1 MLKKERG
8 ITLIALIVTIIVI
21 IIVAGITISAITG
34 NKGIVNQA
42 EISKNKSER
51 QEIIENAKTEVTN
64 VVMENVGTDLTR
76 SQLKE
81 ILDKYFDNVPDDYTL
96 DTELTTKSEYGNY
109 KIKVSE
115 IYDRTAVLADNSNDT
130 TTPVNTSSTNTGNT
144 TNSSGNTSNDS
155 NSNGSSSSVNNSTS
169 TSNTLS
175 SETTEGSENNNT
187 NQGQTNSTREPEEIN
202 TTGVKLDNK
211 SIVLDLNGEKTIKL
225 NATPTPS
232 NANKNTT
239 MKWTSKKKKVATV
252 TQNGTVTGKAVGNST
267 IMASTPNG
275 KSAECL
281 AVCQAKITGITINPV
296 NASIQIGETIQL
308 TAEATPSTVTE
319 KITWKTNNED
329 VAKVNRNGI
338 VTAVGNGKTIIIAQ
352 NPSGTIKATCTVTVT
367 SGENKLMLAYTE
379 EEKNTIDEYFKY
391 MEKELNGEEFTEEEN
406 NKMEELNGKIE
417 KMSTT
422 PYLRG
427 TIAREKIESIK
438 FKKGEVPANGII
450 EQFDASESENG
461 SIIGYYTDEDNN
473 GLYELTIISQ
483 NEIITN
489 KDSSMVFSSQK
500 NLKDIDFENLVFK
513 DVTNTKFMFFD
524 CGSLISLDLSKLDTS
539 KVTDMSLMFF
549 SCSNLTTLDLSNFNT
564 SQVTNMSWMFAGC
577 NNLTSLDLSNF
588 DTSQATDMSMM
599 FIACMNLT
607 RLDLSKFNTSQVTN
621 MMGMFASCESLKTIY
636 VSKYDETTNKGWTT
650 KNVTN
655 SDMMFSETSKIVG
668 GNRTKYDSNYIDATY
683 ARIDKT
689 GIPGYLTDID
699 FYTEVPEENRLMLA
713 NTFTEDEKKTLD
725 EVVQAVENYKFLK
738 DNGDLYDLGEYY
750 TKLKES
756 LEKLDEINSKIE
768 KILTMSYLRGTIP
781 RGAIESIK
789 FKRGQVPTSG
799 VIEQFDASAGEDG
812 SIIGY
817 YTDEDNNELYEL
829 TIISDYEI
837 IANNDSSMLFA
848 WMPSLKNIDFENLNF
863 KDATNMKG
871 MFYECSSLTS
881 LDMSEIDTS
890 KVTDMGDMFYGCS
903 VLGSLDL
910 RGLVTNK
917 VTDMSQMFYEC
928 NSLISLDVSRFD
940 TSQVMNMNKMFYN
953 CTNLTSLNLNGLNTS
968 KVTDMSY
975 MFYNCTN
982 LTSLDVSKLD
992 TSRVTSMKIM
1002 FGGCT
1007 NLTSLDVKGLN
1018 TSQVIDMSMMF
1029 YNCTNLTSL
1038 NLNGLNT
1045 SQLINMRSMFCKCDN
1060 LTSLDLG
1067 YIDTSQVTDMSKI
1080 FYKCSSLT
1088 SINLNNFNTSKV
1100 KDMYGMFGNCKGLTS
1115 LEVSNFDTSQVTK
1128 MGWMFYDC
1136 TNLPT
1141 LDVSNFNTSQV
1152 TDMNNM
1158 FYYCDNLTSLDVS
1171 DFDTNKVTYMS
1182 GMFEG
1187 CSSLT
1192 TLDVSNFDTSQVTD
1206 MNSMF
1211 KNCSSLTSLDVNKFD
1226 TSQVTDMMNM
1236 FDKCSSLTSLDVSN
1250 FDTSQVKRMRFMFG
1264 TCSRL
1269 SNIDVSNFNTSQVTD
1284 MMYMFYKC
1292 SSLTSLDLSNF
1303 DTSQVKEICDI
1314 FYGCSSLISLNLS
1327 NFNTSQVTDM
1337 TYMFYGCSS
1346 LTSLDVSNFD
1356 TSQVTNME
1364 KMFYECNSLTSLD
1377 LSNFNTSQVTNMDS
1391 MFWKCS
1397 SLTTIYVSKYDETTD
1412 KGWTVKNVEHSFG
1425 MFYEA
1430 VKLVG
1435 GNGTKYNSSNKDDET
1450 YARIDEAGQLGY
1462 LTDITKKGIRLDKY
1476 NIILDMSGNKTA
1488 KLTATISQDISN
1500 KNSKITWTTSDS
1512 TKVQVDQEGNIT
1524 AKAITTSNNAVTIT
1538 ATTSSGYNASCL
1550 VVVKSSITSISV
1562 SPTSGNMEVNQTLQ
1576 LTLVIDPKTTTEKI
1590 TWKSR
1595 NKDVAKVDNNG
1606 KVTAIGNGKVEI
1618 VAQNPSGTIKAICTV
1633 TVGIDTTKKKI
1644 QVDIPYN
1651 VTYNGDEQK
1660 WIPNVTDDTGKI
1672 LVENTDYIINYN
1684 TTNFIDSGNIEV
1696 TIIGKGIYIGTITR
1710 SYTIEKATLKI
1721 TTSSASK
1728 PYNGSALTSS
1738 GIIIEGIINNEI
1750 VTIRT
1755 TGSQTE
1761 VGASVN
1767 TYEMELKPGKEE
1779 NYNLIE
1785 DLGTLTVTEAI
1796 APEPPTITPDYNEE
1810 LGTIEINVNLSSI
1823 DENMESTN
1831 SSELIN
1837 SIIESEKFNVGI
1849 FLDEDG
1855 TILAFEDYNKEIKF
1869 ENSNSTT
1876 VSYNNI
1882 PEGTYYIFALDE
1894 DGNPINV
1901 SSFWTG
1907 NTNYMLCYNFGTDM
1921 NETNS
1926 VTVKSK
1932 SKQQVVLN
1940 YVVTI
1945 VPDGS

>member
-252 TQNGTVTGKAVGNST
+252 TQNGTVTGKSVGNST

-367 SGENKLMLAYTE
+367 SGENKLMLA
-379 EEKNTIDEYFKY
+379 
-391 MEKELNGEEFTEEEN
+391 
-406 NKMEELNGKIE
+406 
-417 KMSTT
+417 
-422 PYLRG
+422 
-427 TIAREKIESIK
+427 
-438 FKKGEVPANGII
+438 
-450 EQFDASESENG
+450 
-461 SIIGYYTDEDNN
+461 
-473 GLYELTIISQ
+473 
-483 NEIITN
+483 
-489 KDSSMVFSSQK
+489 
-500 NLKDIDFENLVFK
+500 
-513 DVTNTKFMFFD
+513 
-524 CGSLISLDLSKLDTS
+524 
-539 KVTDMSLMFF
+539 
-549 SCSNLTTLDLSNFNT
+549 
-564 SQVTNMSWMFAGC
+564 
-577 NNLTSLDLSNF
+577 
-588 DTSQATDMSMM
+588 
-599 FIACMNLT
+599 
-607 RLDLSKFNTSQVTN
+607 
-621 MMGMFASCESLKTIY
+621 
-636 VSKYDETTNKGWTT
+636 
-650 KNVTN
+650 
-655 SDMMFSETSKIVG
+655 
-668 GNRTKYDSNYIDATY
+668 
-683 ARIDKT
+683 
-689 GIPGYLTDID
+689 
-699 FYTEVPEENRLMLA
+699 
-713 NTFTEDEKKTLD
+713 NTFTEDEKKTWD
-725 EVVQAVENYKFLK
+725 EVVQAVENYKFLTN
-738 DNGDLYDLGEYY
+738 NGDLYDLGEYY
-750 TKLKES
+750 TKIKES

-768 KILTMSYLRGTIP
+768 KIQTMSYLRGTIP
-781 RGAIESIK
+781 RGVIESIK
-789 FKRGQVPTSG
+789 FKKGQVPTSG

-848 WMPSLKNIDFENLNF
+848 WMTSLKNIDFENLNF
-863 KDATNMKG
+863 KDVTNMKG

-928 NSLISLDVSRFD
+928 NSLISLDVSGFD

-953 CTNLTSLNLNGLNTS
+953 CTNLASLNLNGLNTS

-1045 SQLINMRSMFCKCDN
+1045 SRLINMSSMFCKCDN

-1080 FYKCSSLT
+1080 FYKCSSLA

-1100 KDMYGMFGNCKGLTS
+1100 KDMYGMFGNCSGLTS

-1152 TDMNNM
+1152 TDMDNM
-1158 FYYCDNLTSLDVS
+1158 FYYCDNLT
-1171 DFDTNKVTYMS
+1171 
-1182 GMFEG
+1182 
-1187 CSSLT
+1187 
-1192 TLDVSNFDTSQVTD
+1192 TLDVSNFNTGQVTD
-1206 MNSMF
+1206 MNSMFEGCSNLTNLDVNNFETSKVKNMNSIF
-1211 KNCSSLTSLDVNKFD
+1211 KNCSSLTSLDVSNFE

-1236 FDKCSSLTSLDVSN
+1236 FYKCSSLTSLDVSN
-1250 FDTSQVKRMRFMFG
+1250 FDTRQVKCMRFMFG

-1284 MMYMFYKC
+1284 MMYMFYEC

-1303 DTSQVKEICDI
+1303 DTSQVKEISNI

-1327 NFNTSQVTDM
+1327 NFNTSQVT
-1337 TYMFYGCSS
+1337 YMENIFYGCSS

-1356 TSQVTNME
+1356 TSQVTKMGG
-1364 KMFYECNSLTSLD
+1364 MFYECNSLTSLD

-1576 LTLVIDPKTTTEKI
+1576 LTLVIDPETTTEKI

-1618 VAQNPSGTIKAICTV
+1618 IAQNPSGTIKAIC
-1633 TVGIDTTKKKI
+1633 
-1644 QVDIPYN
+1644 
-1651 VTYNGDEQK
+1651 
-1660 WIPNVTDDTGKI
+1660 
-1672 LVENTDYIINYN
+1672 
-1684 TTNFIDSGNIEV
+1684 
-1696 TIIGKGIYIGTITR
+1696 
-1710 SYTIEKATLKI
+1710 
-1721 TTSSASK
+1721 
-1728 PYNGSALTSS
+1728 
-1738 GIIIEGIINNEI
+1738 
-1750 VTIRT
+1750 
-1755 TGSQTE
+1755 
-1761 VGASVN
+1761 
-1767 TYEMELKPGKEE
+1767 
-1779 NYNLIE
+1779 
-1785 DLGTLTVTEAI
+1785 TLTVTEAI

>member
-296 NASIQIGETIQL
+296 NASIQIGKTIQL

-367 SGENKLMLAYTE
+367 SGENKLMLA
-379 EEKNTIDEYFKY
+379 
-391 MEKELNGEEFTEEEN
+391 
-406 NKMEELNGKIE
+406 
-417 KMSTT
+417 
-422 PYLRG
+422 
-427 TIAREKIESIK
+427 
-438 FKKGEVPANGII
+438 
-450 EQFDASESENG
+450 
-461 SIIGYYTDEDNN
+461 
-473 GLYELTIISQ
+473 
-483 NEIITN
+483 
-489 KDSSMVFSSQK
+489 
-500 NLKDIDFENLVFK
+500 
-513 DVTNTKFMFFD
+513 
-524 CGSLISLDLSKLDTS
+524 
-539 KVTDMSLMFF
+539 
-549 SCSNLTTLDLSNFNT
+549 
-564 SQVTNMSWMFAGC
+564 
-577 NNLTSLDLSNF
+577 
-588 DTSQATDMSMM
+588 
-599 FIACMNLT
+599 
-607 RLDLSKFNTSQVTN
+607 
-621 MMGMFASCESLKTIY
+621 
-636 VSKYDETTNKGWTT
+636 
-650 KNVTN
+650 
-655 SDMMFSETSKIVG
+655 
-668 GNRTKYDSNYIDATY
+668 
-683 ARIDKT
+683 
-689 GIPGYLTDID
+689 
-699 FYTEVPEENRLMLA
+699 
-713 NTFTEDEKKTLD
+713 NTFTEDEKKTWD
-725 EVVQAVENYKFLK
+725 EVVQAVENYKFLTN
-738 DNGDLYDLGEYY
+738 NGDLYDLGEYY
-750 TKLKES
+750 TKIKES

-768 KILTMSYLRGTIP
+768 KIQTMSYLRGTIP
-781 RGAIESIK
+781 RGVIESIK
-789 FKRGQVPTSG
+789 FKKGQVPTSG

-848 WMPSLKNIDFENLNF
+848 WMTSLKNIDFENLNF
-863 KDATNMKG
+863 KDVTNMKG

-928 NSLISLDVSRFD
+928 NSLISLDVSGFD

-953 CTNLTSLNLNGLNTS
+953 CTNLASLNLNGLNTS

-1045 SQLINMRSMFCKCDN
+1045 SRLINMSSMFCKCDN

-1080 FYKCSSLT
+1080 FYKCSSLA

-1100 KDMYGMFGNCKGLTS
+1100 KDMYGMFGNCSGLTS

-1152 TDMNNM
+1152 TDMDNM
-1158 FYYCDNLTSLDVS
+1158 FYYCDNLT
-1171 DFDTNKVTYMS
+1171 
-1182 GMFEG
+1182 
-1187 CSSLT
+1187 
-1192 TLDVSNFDTSQVTD
+1192 TLDVSNFNTGQVTD
-1206 MNSMF
+1206 MNSMFEGCSNLTNLDVNNFETSKVKNMNSIF
-1211 KNCSSLTSLDVNKFD
+1211 KNCSSLTSLDVSNFE

-1236 FDKCSSLTSLDVSN
+1236 FYKCSSLTSLDVSN
-1250 FDTSQVKRMRFMFG
+1250 FDTRQVKCMRFMFG

-1284 MMYMFYKC
+1284 MMYMFYEC

-1303 DTSQVKEICDI
+1303 DTSQVKEISNI

-1327 NFNTSQVTDM
+1327 NFNTSQVT
-1337 TYMFYGCSS
+1337 YMENIFYGCSS

-1356 TSQVTNME
+1356 TSQVTKMGG
-1364 KMFYECNSLTSLD
+1364 MFYECNSLTSLD

-1397 SLTTIYVSKYDETTD
+1397 NLTTIYVSKYDETTD
-1412 KGWTVKNVEHSFG
+1412 KGWTVKNVEYSFG

-1576 LTLVIDPKTTTEKI
+1576 LTLVIDPETTTEKI

-1618 VAQNPSGTIKAICTV
+1618 IAQNPSGTIKAIC
-1633 TVGIDTTKKKI
+1633 
-1644 QVDIPYN
+1644 
-1651 VTYNGDEQK
+1651 
-1660 WIPNVTDDTGKI
+1660 
-1672 LVENTDYIINYN
+1672 
-1684 TTNFIDSGNIEV
+1684 
-1696 TIIGKGIYIGTITR
+1696 
-1710 SYTIEKATLKI
+1710 
-1721 TTSSASK
+1721 
-1728 PYNGSALTSS
+1728 
-1738 GIIIEGIINNEI
+1738 
-1750 VTIRT
+1750 
-1755 TGSQTE
+1755 
-1761 VGASVN
+1761 
-1767 TYEMELKPGKEE
+1767 
-1779 NYNLIE
+1779 
-1785 DLGTLTVTEAI
+1785 TLTVTEAI

-1907 NTNYMLCYNFGTDM
+1907 NTNYMLSYNFGTDM

>member
-296 NASIQIGETIQL
+296 NASIQIGKTIQL

-367 SGENKLMLAYTE
+367 SGENKLMLA
-379 EEKNTIDEYFKY
+379 
-391 MEKELNGEEFTEEEN
+391 
-406 NKMEELNGKIE
+406 
-417 KMSTT
+417 
-422 PYLRG
+422 
-427 TIAREKIESIK
+427 
-438 FKKGEVPANGII
+438 
-450 EQFDASESENG
+450 
-461 SIIGYYTDEDNN
+461 
-473 GLYELTIISQ
+473 
-483 NEIITN
+483 
-489 KDSSMVFSSQK
+489 
-500 NLKDIDFENLVFK
+500 
-513 DVTNTKFMFFD
+513 
-524 CGSLISLDLSKLDTS
+524 
-539 KVTDMSLMFF
+539 
-549 SCSNLTTLDLSNFNT
+549 
-564 SQVTNMSWMFAGC
+564 
-577 NNLTSLDLSNF
+577 
-588 DTSQATDMSMM
+588 
-599 FIACMNLT
+599 
-607 RLDLSKFNTSQVTN
+607 
-621 MMGMFASCESLKTIY
+621 
-636 VSKYDETTNKGWTT
+636 
-650 KNVTN
+650 
-655 SDMMFSETSKIVG
+655 
-668 GNRTKYDSNYIDATY
+668 
-683 ARIDKT
+683 
-689 GIPGYLTDID
+689 
-699 FYTEVPEENRLMLA
+699 
-713 NTFTEDEKKTLD
+713 NTFTEDEKKTWD
-725 EVVQAVENYKFLK
+725 EVVQAVENYKFLTN
-738 DNGDLYDLGEYY
+738 NGDLYDLGEYY
-750 TKLKES
+750 TKIKES

-768 KILTMSYLRGTIP
+768 KIQTMSYLRGTIP
-781 RGAIESIK
+781 RGVIESIK
-789 FKRGQVPTSG
+789 FKKGQAPTSG

-848 WMPSLKNIDFENLNF
+848 WMTSLKNIDFENLNF
-863 KDATNMKG
+863 KDVTNMKG

-928 NSLISLDVSRFD
+928 NSLISLDVSGFD

-953 CTNLTSLNLNGLNTS
+953 CTNLASLNLNGLNTS

-1045 SQLINMRSMFCKCDN
+1045 SRLINMSSMFCKCDN

-1080 FYKCSSLT
+1080 FYKCSSLA

-1100 KDMYGMFGNCKGLTS
+1100 KDMYGMFGNCSGLTS

-1152 TDMNNM
+1152 TDMDNM
-1158 FYYCDNLTSLDVS
+1158 FYYCDNLT
-1171 DFDTNKVTYMS
+1171 
-1182 GMFEG
+1182 
-1187 CSSLT
+1187 
-1192 TLDVSNFDTSQVTD
+1192 TLDVSNFNTGQVTD
-1206 MNSMF
+1206 MNSMFEGCSNLTNLDVNNFETSKVKNMNSIF
-1211 KNCSSLTSLDVNKFD
+1211 KNCSSLTSLDVSNFE

-1236 FDKCSSLTSLDVSN
+1236 FYKCSSLTSLDVSN
-1250 FDTSQVKRMRFMFG
+1250 FDTRQVKCMRFMFG

-1284 MMYMFYKC
+1284 MMYMFYEC

-1303 DTSQVKEICDI
+1303 DTSQVKEISNI

-1327 NFNTSQVTDM
+1327 NFNTSQVT
-1337 TYMFYGCSS
+1337 YMENIFYGCSS

-1356 TSQVTNME
+1356 TSQVTKMGG
-1364 KMFYECNSLTSLD
+1364 MFYECNSLTSLD

-1397 SLTTIYVSKYDETTD
+1397 NLTTIYVSKYDETTD
-1412 KGWTVKNVEHSFG
+1412 KGWTVKNVEYSFG

-1576 LTLVIDPKTTTEKI
+1576 LTLVIDPETTTEKI

-1618 VAQNPSGTIKAICTV
+1618 IAQNPSGTIKAIC
-1633 TVGIDTTKKKI
+1633 
-1644 QVDIPYN
+1644 
-1651 VTYNGDEQK
+1651 
-1660 WIPNVTDDTGKI
+1660 
-1672 LVENTDYIINYN
+1672 
-1684 TTNFIDSGNIEV
+1684 
-1696 TIIGKGIYIGTITR
+1696 
-1710 SYTIEKATLKI
+1710 
-1721 TTSSASK
+1721 
-1728 PYNGSALTSS
+1728 
-1738 GIIIEGIINNEI
+1738 
-1750 VTIRT
+1750 
-1755 TGSQTE
+1755 
-1761 VGASVN
+1761 
-1767 TYEMELKPGKEE
+1767 
-1779 NYNLIE
+1779 
-1785 DLGTLTVTEAI
+1785 TLTVTEAI

-1907 NTNYMLCYNFGTDM
+1907 NTNYMLSYNFGTDM

>member
-296 NASIQIGETIQL
+296 NASIQIGKTIQL

-367 SGENKLMLAYTE
+367 SGENKLMLA
-379 EEKNTIDEYFKY
+379 
-391 MEKELNGEEFTEEEN
+391 
-406 NKMEELNGKIE
+406 
-417 KMSTT
+417 
-422 PYLRG
+422 
-427 TIAREKIESIK
+427 
-438 FKKGEVPANGII
+438 
-450 EQFDASESENG
+450 
-461 SIIGYYTDEDNN
+461 
-473 GLYELTIISQ
+473 
-483 NEIITN
+483 
-489 KDSSMVFSSQK
+489 
-500 NLKDIDFENLVFK
+500 
-513 DVTNTKFMFFD
+513 
-524 CGSLISLDLSKLDTS
+524 
-539 KVTDMSLMFF
+539 
-549 SCSNLTTLDLSNFNT
+549 
-564 SQVTNMSWMFAGC
+564 
-577 NNLTSLDLSNF
+577 
-588 DTSQATDMSMM
+588 
-599 FIACMNLT
+599 
-607 RLDLSKFNTSQVTN
+607 
-621 MMGMFASCESLKTIY
+621 
-636 VSKYDETTNKGWTT
+636 
-650 KNVTN
+650 
-655 SDMMFSETSKIVG
+655 
-668 GNRTKYDSNYIDATY
+668 
-683 ARIDKT
+683 
-689 GIPGYLTDID
+689 
-699 FYTEVPEENRLMLA
+699 
-713 NTFTEDEKKTLD
+713 NTFTEDEKKTWD
-725 EVVQAVENYKFLK
+725 EVVQAVENYKFLTN
-738 DNGDLYDLGEYY
+738 NGDLYDLGEYY
-750 TKLKES
+750 TKIKES

-768 KILTMSYLRGTIP
+768 KIQTMSYLRGTIP
-781 RGAIESIK
+781 RGVIESIK
-789 FKRGQVPTSG
+789 FKKGQAPTSG

-848 WMPSLKNIDFENLNF
+848 WMTSLKNIDFENLNF
-863 KDATNMKG
+863 KDVTNMKG

-928 NSLISLDVSRFD
+928 NSLISLDVSGFD

-953 CTNLTSLNLNGLNTS
+953 CTNLASLNLNGLNTS

-1045 SQLINMRSMFCKCDN
+1045 SRLINMSSMFCKCDN

-1080 FYKCSSLT
+1080 FYKCSSLA

-1100 KDMYGMFGNCKGLTS
+1100 KDMYGMFGNCSGLTS

-1152 TDMNNM
+1152 TDMDNM
-1158 FYYCDNLTSLDVS
+1158 FYYCDNLT
-1171 DFDTNKVTYMS
+1171 
-1182 GMFEG
+1182 
-1187 CSSLT
+1187 
-1192 TLDVSNFDTSQVTD
+1192 TLDVSNFNTGQVTD
-1206 MNSMF
+1206 MNSMFEGCSNLTNLDVNNFETSKVKNMNSIF
-1211 KNCSSLTSLDVNKFD
+1211 KNCSSLTSLDVSNFE

-1236 FDKCSSLTSLDVSN
+1236 FYKCSSLTSLDVSN
-1250 FDTSQVKRMRFMFG
+1250 FDTRQVKCMRFMFG

-1284 MMYMFYKC
+1284 MMYMFYEC

-1303 DTSQVKEICDI
+1303 DTSQVKEISNI

-1327 NFNTSQVTDM
+1327 NFNTSQVT
-1337 TYMFYGCSS
+1337 YMENIFYGCSS

-1356 TSQVTNME
+1356 TSQVTKMGG
-1364 KMFYECNSLTSLD
+1364 MFYECNSLTSLD

-1397 SLTTIYVSKYDETTD
+1397 NLTTIYVSKYDETTD
-1412 KGWTVKNVEHSFG
+1412 KGWTVKNVEYSFG

-1450 YARIDEAGQLGY
+1450 YARIDEAGQLGGSLGY

-1576 LTLVIDPKTTTEKI
+1576 LTLVIDPETTTEKI

-1618 VAQNPSGTIKAICTV
+1618 IAQNPSGTIKAIC
-1633 TVGIDTTKKKI
+1633 
-1644 QVDIPYN
+1644 
-1651 VTYNGDEQK
+1651 
-1660 WIPNVTDDTGKI
+1660 
-1672 LVENTDYIINYN
+1672 
-1684 TTNFIDSGNIEV
+1684 
-1696 TIIGKGIYIGTITR
+1696 
-1710 SYTIEKATLKI
+1710 
-1721 TTSSASK
+1721 
-1728 PYNGSALTSS
+1728 
-1738 GIIIEGIINNEI
+1738 
-1750 VTIRT
+1750 
-1755 TGSQTE
+1755 
-1761 VGASVN
+1761 
-1767 TYEMELKPGKEE
+1767 
-1779 NYNLIE
+1779 
-1785 DLGTLTVTEAI
+1785 TLTVTEAI

-1907 NTNYMLCYNFGTDM
+1907 NTNYMLSYNFGTDM

>member
-175 SETTEGSENNNT
+175 SETTEGSKNNNT

-252 TQNGTVTGKAVGNST
+252 TQNGTVTGKSVGNST

-367 SGENKLMLAYTE
+367 SGENKLMLA
-379 EEKNTIDEYFKY
+379 
-391 MEKELNGEEFTEEEN
+391 
-406 NKMEELNGKIE
+406 
-417 KMSTT
+417 
-422 PYLRG
+422 
-427 TIAREKIESIK
+427 
-438 FKKGEVPANGII
+438 
-450 EQFDASESENG
+450 
-461 SIIGYYTDEDNN
+461 
-473 GLYELTIISQ
+473 
-483 NEIITN
+483 
-489 KDSSMVFSSQK
+489 
-500 NLKDIDFENLVFK
+500 
-513 DVTNTKFMFFD
+513 
-524 CGSLISLDLSKLDTS
+524 
-539 KVTDMSLMFF
+539 
-549 SCSNLTTLDLSNFNT
+549 
-564 SQVTNMSWMFAGC
+564 
-577 NNLTSLDLSNF
+577 
-588 DTSQATDMSMM
+588 
-599 FIACMNLT
+599 
-607 RLDLSKFNTSQVTN
+607 
-621 MMGMFASCESLKTIY
+621 
-636 VSKYDETTNKGWTT
+636 
-650 KNVTN
+650 
-655 SDMMFSETSKIVG
+655 
-668 GNRTKYDSNYIDATY
+668 
-683 ARIDKT
+683 
-689 GIPGYLTDID
+689 
-699 FYTEVPEENRLMLA
+699 
-713 NTFTEDEKKTLD
+713 NTFTEDEKKTWD
-725 EVVQAVENYKFLK
+725 EVVQAVENYKFLTN
-738 DNGDLYDLGEYY
+738 NGDLYDLGEYY

-768 KILTMSYLRGTIP
+768 KIQTMSYLRGTIP
-781 RGAIESIK
+781 RGVIESIK
-789 FKRGQVPTSG
+789 FKKGQVPTSG

-848 WMPSLKNIDFENLNF
+848 WMTSLKNIDFENLNF
-863 KDATNMKG
+863 KDVTNMKG

-928 NSLISLDVSRFD
+928 NSLISLDVSGFD

-953 CTNLTSLNLNGLNTS
+953 CTNLASLNLNGLNTS

-1045 SQLINMRSMFCKCDN
+1045 SRLINMSSMFCKCDN

-1080 FYKCSSLT
+1080 FYKCSSLA

-1100 KDMYGMFGNCKGLTS
+1100 KDMYGMFGNCSGLTS

-1152 TDMNNM
+1152 TDMDNM
-1158 FYYCDNLTSLDVS
+1158 FYYCDNLT
-1171 DFDTNKVTYMS
+1171 
-1182 GMFEG
+1182 
-1187 CSSLT
+1187 
-1192 TLDVSNFDTSQVTD
+1192 TLDVSNFNTGQVTD
-1206 MNSMF
+1206 MNSMFEGCSNLTNLDVNNFETSKVKNMNSIF
-1211 KNCSSLTSLDVNKFD
+1211 KNCSSLTSLDVSNFE

-1236 FDKCSSLTSLDVSN
+1236 FYKCSSLTSLDVSN
-1250 FDTSQVKRMRFMFG
+1250 FDTRQVKCMRFMFG

-1284 MMYMFYKC
+1284 MMYMFYEC

-1303 DTSQVKEICDI
+1303 DTSQVKEISNI

-1327 NFNTSQVTDM
+1327 NFNTSQVTYM
-1337 TYMFYGCSS
+1337 ENMFYGCSS

-1412 KGWTVKNVEHSFG
+1412 KGWTVKKAEHSFG

-1576 LTLVIDPKTTTEKI
+1576 LTLVIDPETTTEKI

-1618 VAQNPSGTIKAICTV
+1618 IAQNPSGTIKAIC
-1633 TVGIDTTKKKI
+1633 
-1644 QVDIPYN
+1644 
-1651 VTYNGDEQK
+1651 
-1660 WIPNVTDDTGKI
+1660 
-1672 LVENTDYIINYN
+1672 
-1684 TTNFIDSGNIEV
+1684 
-1696 TIIGKGIYIGTITR
+1696 
-1710 SYTIEKATLKI
+1710 
-1721 TTSSASK
+1721 
-1728 PYNGSALTSS
+1728 
-1738 GIIIEGIINNEI
+1738 
-1750 VTIRT
+1750 
-1755 TGSQTE
+1755 
-1761 VGASVN
+1761 
-1767 TYEMELKPGKEE
+1767 
-1779 NYNLIE
+1779 
-1785 DLGTLTVTEAI
+1785 TLTVTEAI

-1907 NTNYMLCYNFGTDM
+1907 NTNYMLSYNFGTDM

>member
-175 SETTEGSENNNT
+175 SETTEGSKNNNT

-513 DVTNTKFMFFD
+513 DVTNTKFMFWD

-655 SDMMFSETSKIVG
+655 SYMMFSETSKIVG

-713 NTFTEDEKKTLD
+713 NTFTEDEKKTWD
-725 EVVQAVENYKFLK
+725 EVVQLTENYYFLS
-738 DNGDLYDLGEYY
+738 NNINSSSNDLFKILYYSSDSEYLNKY
-750 TKLKES
+750 QET
-756 LEKLDEINSKIE
+756 LEKIQKIGNDTG
-768 KILTMSYLRGTIP
+768 KRSTNYLRGTI
-781 RGAIESIK
+781 ANEKIESIK
-789 FKRGQVPTSG
+789 FKKGQVPASG

-812 SIIGY
+812 SVIGY

-829 TIISDYEI
+829 TFISQNEI
-837 IANNDSSMLFA
+837 MANKNSSMLFQGLS
-848 WMPSLKNIDFENLNF
+848 SLKNIDLENLNF
-863 KDATNMKG
+863 KDVEN
-871 MFYECSSLTS
+871 
-881 LDMSEIDTS
+881 
-890 KVTDMGDMFYGCS
+890 
-903 VLGSLDL
+903 
-910 RGLVTNK
+910 
-917 VTDMSQMFYEC
+917 
-928 NSLISLDVSRFD
+928 
-940 TSQVMNMNKMFYN
+940 
-953 CTNLTSLNLNGLNTS
+953 
-968 KVTDMSY
+968 MSY
-975 MFYNCTN
+975 MF
-982 LTSLDVSKLD
+982 
-992 TSRVTSMKIM
+992 
-1002 FGGCT
+1002 FG
-1007 NLTSLDVKGLN
+1007 
-1018 TSQVIDMSMMF
+1018 
-1029 YNCTNLTSL
+1029 
-1038 NLNGLNT
+1038 
-1045 SQLINMRSMFCKCDN
+1045 
-1060 LTSLDLG
+1060 
-1067 YIDTSQVTDMSKI
+1067 
-1080 FYKCSSLT
+1080 CSSLT
-1088 SINLNNFNTSKV
+1088 SIDLGNFYTSKV
-1100 KDMYGMFGNCKGLTS
+1100 TS
-1115 LEVSNFDTSQVTK
+1115 MK
-1128 MGWMFYDC
+1128 YMFYGCSSLTDL
-1136 TNLPT
+1136 N
-1141 LDVSNFNTSQV
+1141 VSNFNTSQ
-1152 TDMNNM
+1152 TKDMRGM
-1158 FYYCDNLTSLDVS
+1158 FSMCSALVSLDL
-1171 DFDTNKVTYMS
+1171 K
-1182 GMFEG
+1182 
-1187 CSSLT
+1187 
-1192 TLDVSNFDTSQVTD
+1192 
-1206 MNSMF
+1206 
-1211 KNCSSLTSLDVNKFD
+1211 KFD
-1226 TSQVTDMMNM
+1226 TSQVTDMGYM
-1236 FDKCSSLTSLDVSN
+1236 FSGCNNLTALDV
-1250 FDTSQVKRMRFMFG
+1250 G
-1264 TCSRL
+1264 G
-1269 SNIDVSNFNTSQVTD
+1269 FNTGKVTN
-1284 MMYMFYKC
+1284 MIQMFYKC
-1292 SSLTSLDLSNF
+1292 SN
-1303 DTSQVKEICDI
+1303 
-1314 FYGCSSLISLNLS
+1314 
-1327 NFNTSQVTDM
+1327 
-1337 TYMFYGCSS
+1337 
-1346 LTSLDVSNFD
+1346 
-1356 TSQVTNME
+1356 
-1364 KMFYECNSLTSLD
+1364 
-1377 LSNFNTSQVTNMDS
+1377 
-1391 MFWKCS
+1391 
-1397 SLTTIYVSKYDETTD
+1397 
-1412 KGWTVKNVEHSFG
+1412 
-1425 MFYEA
+1425 
-1430 VKLVG
+1430 
-1435 GNGTKYNSSNKDDET
+1435 
-1450 YARIDEAGQLGY
+1450 
-1462 LTDITKKGIRLDKY
+1462 
-1476 NIILDMSGNKTA
+1476 
-1488 KLTATISQDISN
+1488 
-1500 KNSKITWTTSDS
+1500 
-1512 TKVQVDQEGNIT
+1512 
-1524 AKAITTSNNAVTIT
+1524 
-1538 ATTSSGYNASCL
+1538 
-1550 VVVKSSITSISV
+1550 
-1562 SPTSGNMEVNQTLQ
+1562 
-1576 LTLVIDPKTTTEKI
+1576 
-1590 TWKSR
+1590 
-1595 NKDVAKVDNNG
+1595 
-1606 KVTAIGNGKVEI
+1606 
-1618 VAQNPSGTIKAICTV
+1618 
-1633 TVGIDTTKKKI
+1633 
-1644 QVDIPYN
+1644 
-1651 VTYNGDEQK
+1651 
-1660 WIPNVTDDTGKI
+1660 
-1672 LVENTDYIINYN
+1672 
-1684 TTNFIDSGNIEV
+1684 
-1696 TIIGKGIYIGTITR
+1696 
-1710 SYTIEKATLKI
+1710 
-1721 TTSSASK
+1721 
-1728 PYNGSALTSS
+1728 
-1738 GIIIEGIINNEI
+1738 
-1750 VTIRT
+1750 
-1755 TGSQTE
+1755 
-1761 VGASVN
+1761 
-1767 TYEMELKPGKEE
+1767 
-1779 NYNLIE
+1779 
-1785 DLGTLTVTEAI
+1785 
-1796 APEPPTITPDYNEE
+1796 
-1810 LGTIEINVNLSSI
+1810 
-1823 DENMESTN
+1823 
-1831 SSELIN
+1831 
-1837 SIIESEKFNVGI
+1837 
-1849 FLDEDG
+1849 
-1855 TILAFEDYNKEIKF
+1855 
-1869 ENSNSTT
+1869 
-1876 VSYNNI
+1876 
-1882 PEGTYYIFALDE
+1882 
-1894 DGNPINV
+1894 
-1901 SSFWTG
+1901 
-1907 NTNYMLCYNFGTDM
+1907 
-1921 NETNS
+1921 
-1926 VTVKSK
+1926 
-1932 SKQQVVLN
+1932 
-1940 YVVTI
+1940 
-1945 VPDGS
+1945 

>member
-296 NASIQIGETIQL
+296 NASIQIGKTIQL

-367 SGENKLMLAYTE
+367 SGENKLMLA
-379 EEKNTIDEYFKY
+379 
-391 MEKELNGEEFTEEEN
+391 
-406 NKMEELNGKIE
+406 
-417 KMSTT
+417 
-422 PYLRG
+422 
-427 TIAREKIESIK
+427 
-438 FKKGEVPANGII
+438 
-450 EQFDASESENG
+450 
-461 SIIGYYTDEDNN
+461 
-473 GLYELTIISQ
+473 
-483 NEIITN
+483 
-489 KDSSMVFSSQK
+489 
-500 NLKDIDFENLVFK
+500 
-513 DVTNTKFMFFD
+513 
-524 CGSLISLDLSKLDTS
+524 
-539 KVTDMSLMFF
+539 
-549 SCSNLTTLDLSNFNT
+549 
-564 SQVTNMSWMFAGC
+564 
-577 NNLTSLDLSNF
+577 
-588 DTSQATDMSMM
+588 
-599 FIACMNLT
+599 
-607 RLDLSKFNTSQVTN
+607 
-621 MMGMFASCESLKTIY
+621 
-636 VSKYDETTNKGWTT
+636 
-650 KNVTN
+650 
-655 SDMMFSETSKIVG
+655 
-668 GNRTKYDSNYIDATY
+668 
-683 ARIDKT
+683 
-689 GIPGYLTDID
+689 
-699 FYTEVPEENRLMLA
+699 
-713 NTFTEDEKKTLD
+713 NTFTEDEKKTFD
-725 EVVQAVENYKFLK
+725 EVVQAVENYKFLTN
-738 DNGDLYDLGEYY
+738 NGDLYDLGEYY
-750 TKLKES
+750 TKIKES

-768 KILTMSYLRGTIP
+768 KIQTMSYLRGTIP
-781 RGAIESIK
+781 RGVIESIK
-789 FKRGQVPTSG
+789 FKKGQAPTSG

-848 WMPSLKNIDFENLNF
+848 WMTSLKNIDFENLNF
-863 KDATNMKG
+863 KDVTNMKG

-928 NSLISLDVSRFD
+928 NSLISLDVSGFD

-953 CTNLTSLNLNGLNTS
+953 CTNLASLNLNGLNTS

-1045 SQLINMRSMFCKCDN
+1045 SRLINMSSMFCKCDN

-1080 FYKCSSLT
+1080 FYKCSSLA

-1100 KDMYGMFGNCKGLTS
+1100 KDMYGMFGNCSGLTS

-1152 TDMNNM
+1152 TDMDNM
-1158 FYYCDNLTSLDVS
+1158 FYYCDNLT
-1171 DFDTNKVTYMS
+1171 
-1182 GMFEG
+1182 
-1187 CSSLT
+1187 
-1192 TLDVSNFDTSQVTD
+1192 TLDVSNFNTGQVTD
-1206 MNSMF
+1206 MNSMFEGCSNLTNLDVNNFETSKVKNMNSIF
-1211 KNCSSLTSLDVNKFD
+1211 KNCSSLTSLDVSNFE

-1236 FDKCSSLTSLDVSN
+1236 FYKCSSLTSLDVSN
-1250 FDTSQVKRMRFMFG
+1250 FDTRQVKCMRFMFG

-1284 MMYMFYKC
+1284 MMYMFYEC

-1303 DTSQVKEICDI
+1303 DTSQVKEISNI

-1327 NFNTSQVTDM
+1327 NFNTSQVT
-1337 TYMFYGCSS
+1337 YMENIFYGCSS

-1356 TSQVTNME
+1356 TSQVTKMGG
-1364 KMFYECNSLTSLD
+1364 MFYECNSLTSLD

-1397 SLTTIYVSKYDETTD
+1397 NLTTIYVSKYDETTD
-1412 KGWTVKNVEHSFG
+1412 KGWTVKNVEYSFG

-1576 LTLVIDPKTTTEKI
+1576 LTLVIDPETTTEKI

-1618 VAQNPSGTIKAICTV
+1618 IAQNPSGTIKAIC
-1633 TVGIDTTKKKI
+1633 
-1644 QVDIPYN
+1644 
-1651 VTYNGDEQK
+1651 
-1660 WIPNVTDDTGKI
+1660 
-1672 LVENTDYIINYN
+1672 
-1684 TTNFIDSGNIEV
+1684 
-1696 TIIGKGIYIGTITR
+1696 
-1710 SYTIEKATLKI
+1710 
-1721 TTSSASK
+1721 
-1728 PYNGSALTSS
+1728 
-1738 GIIIEGIINNEI
+1738 
-1750 VTIRT
+1750 
-1755 TGSQTE
+1755 
-1761 VGASVN
+1761 
-1767 TYEMELKPGKEE
+1767 
-1779 NYNLIE
+1779 
-1785 DLGTLTVTEAI
+1785 TLTVTEAI

-1907 NTNYMLCYNFGTDM
+1907 NTNYMLSYNFGTDM

>member
-252 TQNGTVTGKAVGNST
+252 TQNGTVTGKSVGNST

-367 SGENKLMLAYTE
+367 SGENKLMLA
-379 EEKNTIDEYFKY
+379 
-391 MEKELNGEEFTEEEN
+391 
-406 NKMEELNGKIE
+406 
-417 KMSTT
+417 
-422 PYLRG
+422 
-427 TIAREKIESIK
+427 
-438 FKKGEVPANGII
+438 
-450 EQFDASESENG
+450 
-461 SIIGYYTDEDNN
+461 
-473 GLYELTIISQ
+473 
-483 NEIITN
+483 
-489 KDSSMVFSSQK
+489 
-500 NLKDIDFENLVFK
+500 
-513 DVTNTKFMFFD
+513 
-524 CGSLISLDLSKLDTS
+524 
-539 KVTDMSLMFF
+539 
-549 SCSNLTTLDLSNFNT
+549 
-564 SQVTNMSWMFAGC
+564 
-577 NNLTSLDLSNF
+577 
-588 DTSQATDMSMM
+588 
-599 FIACMNLT
+599 
-607 RLDLSKFNTSQVTN
+607 
-621 MMGMFASCESLKTIY
+621 
-636 VSKYDETTNKGWTT
+636 
-650 KNVTN
+650 
-655 SDMMFSETSKIVG
+655 
-668 GNRTKYDSNYIDATY
+668 
-683 ARIDKT
+683 
-689 GIPGYLTDID
+689 
-699 FYTEVPEENRLMLA
+699 
-713 NTFTEDEKKTLD
+713 NTFTEDEKKTWD
-725 EVVQAVENYKFLK
+725 EVVQAVENYKFLTN
-738 DNGDLYDLGEYY
+738 NGDLYDLGEYY
-750 TKLKES
+750 TKIKES

-768 KILTMSYLRGTIP
+768 KIQTMSYLRGTIP
-781 RGAIESIK
+781 RGVIESIK
-789 FKRGQVPTSG
+789 FKKGQVPTSG

-848 WMPSLKNIDFENLNF
+848 WMTSLKNIDFENLNF
-863 KDATNMKG
+863 KDVTNMKG

-928 NSLISLDVSRFD
+928 NSLISLDVSGFD

-953 CTNLTSLNLNGLNTS
+953 CTNLASLNLNGLNTS

-1045 SQLINMRSMFCKCDN
+1045 SRLINMSSMFCKCDN

-1080 FYKCSSLT
+1080 FYKCSSLA

-1100 KDMYGMFGNCKGLTS
+1100 KDMYGMFGNCSGLTS

-1152 TDMNNM
+1152 TDMDNM
-1158 FYYCDNLTSLDVS
+1158 FYYCDNLT
-1171 DFDTNKVTYMS
+1171 
-1182 GMFEG
+1182 
-1187 CSSLT
+1187 
-1192 TLDVSNFDTSQVTD
+1192 TLDVSNFNTGQVTD
-1206 MNSMF
+1206 MNSMFEGCSNLTNLDVNNFETSKVKNMNSIF
-1211 KNCSSLTSLDVNKFD
+1211 KNCSSLTSLDVSNFE

-1236 FDKCSSLTSLDVSN
+1236 FYKCSSLTSLDVSN
-1250 FDTSQVKRMRFMFG
+1250 FDTRQVKCMRFMFG

-1284 MMYMFYKC
+1284 MMYMFYEC

-1303 DTSQVKEICDI
+1303 DTSQVKEISNI

-1327 NFNTSQVTDM
+1327 NFNTSQVT
-1337 TYMFYGCSS
+1337 YMENIFYGCSS

-1356 TSQVTNME
+1356 TSQVTKMGG
-1364 KMFYECNSLTSLD
+1364 MFYECNSLTSLD

-1397 SLTTIYVSKYDETTD
+1397 NLTTIYVSKYDETTD
-1412 KGWTVKNVEHSFG
+1412 KGWTVKNVEYSFG

-1576 LTLVIDPKTTTEKI
+1576 LTLVIDPETTTEKI

-1618 VAQNPSGTIKAICTV
+1618 IAQNPSGTIKAIC
-1633 TVGIDTTKKKI
+1633 
-1644 QVDIPYN
+1644 
-1651 VTYNGDEQK
+1651 
-1660 WIPNVTDDTGKI
+1660 
-1672 LVENTDYIINYN
+1672 
-1684 TTNFIDSGNIEV
+1684 
-1696 TIIGKGIYIGTITR
+1696 
-1710 SYTIEKATLKI
+1710 
-1721 TTSSASK
+1721 
-1728 PYNGSALTSS
+1728 
-1738 GIIIEGIINNEI
+1738 
-1750 VTIRT
+1750 
-1755 TGSQTE
+1755 
-1761 VGASVN
+1761 
-1767 TYEMELKPGKEE
+1767 
-1779 NYNLIE
+1779 
-1785 DLGTLTVTEAI
+1785 TLTVTEAI

-1855 TILAFEDYNKEIKF
+1855 TILAFEDYNREIKF

-1894 DGNPINV
+1894 DGKPINV

-1907 NTNYMLCYNFGTDM
+1907 NTNYMLSYNFGTDM

>member
-252 TQNGTVTGKAVGNST
+252 TQNGTVTGKSVGNST

-367 SGENKLMLAYTE
+367 SGENKLMLA
-379 EEKNTIDEYFKY
+379 
-391 MEKELNGEEFTEEEN
+391 
-406 NKMEELNGKIE
+406 
-417 KMSTT
+417 
-422 PYLRG
+422 
-427 TIAREKIESIK
+427 
-438 FKKGEVPANGII
+438 
-450 EQFDASESENG
+450 
-461 SIIGYYTDEDNN
+461 
-473 GLYELTIISQ
+473 
-483 NEIITN
+483 
-489 KDSSMVFSSQK
+489 
-500 NLKDIDFENLVFK
+500 
-513 DVTNTKFMFFD
+513 
-524 CGSLISLDLSKLDTS
+524 
-539 KVTDMSLMFF
+539 
-549 SCSNLTTLDLSNFNT
+549 
-564 SQVTNMSWMFAGC
+564 
-577 NNLTSLDLSNF
+577 
-588 DTSQATDMSMM
+588 
-599 FIACMNLT
+599 
-607 RLDLSKFNTSQVTN
+607 
-621 MMGMFASCESLKTIY
+621 
-636 VSKYDETTNKGWTT
+636 
-650 KNVTN
+650 
-655 SDMMFSETSKIVG
+655 
-668 GNRTKYDSNYIDATY
+668 
-683 ARIDKT
+683 
-689 GIPGYLTDID
+689 
-699 FYTEVPEENRLMLA
+699 
-713 NTFTEDEKKTLD
+713 NTFTEDEKKTWD
-725 EVVQAVENYKFLK
+725 EVVQAVENYKFLTN
-738 DNGDLYDLGEYY
+738 NGDLYDLGEYY

-768 KILTMSYLRGTIP
+768 KIQTMSYL
-781 RGAIESIK
+781 SIK
-789 FKRGQVPTSG
+789 FKKGQVPTSG

-848 WMPSLKNIDFENLNF
+848 WMTSLKNIDFENLNF
-863 KDATNMKG
+863 KDVTNMKG

-903 VLGSLDL
+903 VLG
-910 RGLVTNK
+910 
-917 VTDMSQMFYEC
+917 
-928 NSLISLDVSRFD
+928 
-940 TSQVMNMNKMFYN
+940 
-953 CTNLTSLNLNGLNTS
+953 SLNLNGLNTS

-1045 SQLINMRSMFCKCDN
+1045 SRLINMSSMFCKCDN

-1080 FYKCSSLT
+1080 FYKCSSLA

-1100 KDMYGMFGNCKGLTS
+1100 KDMYGMFGNCSGLTS

-1152 TDMNNM
+1152 TDMDNM
-1158 FYYCDNLTSLDVS
+1158 FYYCDNLT
-1171 DFDTNKVTYMS
+1171 
-1182 GMFEG
+1182 
-1187 CSSLT
+1187 
-1192 TLDVSNFDTSQVTD
+1192 TLDVSNFNTGQVTD
-1206 MNSMF
+1206 MNSMFEGCSNLTNLDVNNFETSKVKNMNSIF
-1211 KNCSSLTSLDVNKFD
+1211 KNCSSLTSLDVSNFE

-1236 FDKCSSLTSLDVSN
+1236 FYKCSSLTSLDVSN
-1250 FDTSQVKRMRFMFG
+1250 FDTRQVKCMRFMFG

-1284 MMYMFYKC
+1284 MMYMFYEC

-1303 DTSQVKEICDI
+1303 DTSQVKEISNI

-1327 NFNTSQVTDM
+1327 NFNTSQVT
-1337 TYMFYGCSS
+1337 YMENIFYGCSS

-1356 TSQVTNME
+1356 TSQVTKMGG
-1364 KMFYECNSLTSLD
+1364 MFYECNSLTSLD

-1397 SLTTIYVSKYDETTD
+1397 NLTTIYVSKYDETTD
-1412 KGWTVKNVEHSFG
+1412 KGWTVKNVEYSFG

-1576 LTLVIDPKTTTEKI
+1576 LTLVIDPETTTEKI

-1618 VAQNPSGTIKAICTV
+1618 IAQNPSGTIKAIC
-1633 TVGIDTTKKKI
+1633 
-1644 QVDIPYN
+1644 
-1651 VTYNGDEQK
+1651 
-1660 WIPNVTDDTGKI
+1660 
-1672 LVENTDYIINYN
+1672 
-1684 TTNFIDSGNIEV
+1684 
-1696 TIIGKGIYIGTITR
+1696 
-1710 SYTIEKATLKI
+1710 
-1721 TTSSASK
+1721 
-1728 PYNGSALTSS
+1728 
-1738 GIIIEGIINNEI
+1738 
-1750 VTIRT
+1750 
-1755 TGSQTE
+1755 
-1761 VGASVN
+1761 
-1767 TYEMELKPGKEE
+1767 
-1779 NYNLIE
+1779 
-1785 DLGTLTVTEAI
+1785 TLTVTEAI

-1907 NTNYMLCYNFGTDM
+1907 NTNYMLSYNFGTDM

>member
-252 TQNGTVTGKAVGNST
+252 TQNGTVTGKSVGNST

-308 TAEATPSTVTE
+308 TAEVTPSTVTE

-367 SGENKLMLAYTE
+367 SGENKLMLA
-379 EEKNTIDEYFKY
+379 
-391 MEKELNGEEFTEEEN
+391 
-406 NKMEELNGKIE
+406 
-417 KMSTT
+417 
-422 PYLRG
+422 
-427 TIAREKIESIK
+427 
-438 FKKGEVPANGII
+438 
-450 EQFDASESENG
+450 
-461 SIIGYYTDEDNN
+461 
-473 GLYELTIISQ
+473 
-483 NEIITN
+483 
-489 KDSSMVFSSQK
+489 
-500 NLKDIDFENLVFK
+500 
-513 DVTNTKFMFFD
+513 
-524 CGSLISLDLSKLDTS
+524 
-539 KVTDMSLMFF
+539 
-549 SCSNLTTLDLSNFNT
+549 
-564 SQVTNMSWMFAGC
+564 
-577 NNLTSLDLSNF
+577 
-588 DTSQATDMSMM
+588 
-599 FIACMNLT
+599 
-607 RLDLSKFNTSQVTN
+607 
-621 MMGMFASCESLKTIY
+621 
-636 VSKYDETTNKGWTT
+636 
-650 KNVTN
+650 
-655 SDMMFSETSKIVG
+655 
-668 GNRTKYDSNYIDATY
+668 
-683 ARIDKT
+683 
-689 GIPGYLTDID
+689 
-699 FYTEVPEENRLMLA
+699 
-713 NTFTEDEKKTLD
+713 NTFTEDEKKTWD
-725 EVVQAVENYKFLK
+725 EVVQAVENYKFLTN
-738 DNGDLYDLGEYY
+738 NGDLYDLGEYY
-750 TKLKES
+750 TKIKES

-768 KILTMSYLRGTIP
+768 KIQTMSYLRGTIP
-781 RGAIESIK
+781 RGVIESIK
-789 FKRGQVPTSG
+789 FKKGQVPTSG

-848 WMPSLKNIDFENLNF
+848 WMTSLKNIDFENLNF
-863 KDATNMKG
+863 KDVTNMKG

-928 NSLISLDVSRFD
+928 NSLISLDVSGFD

-953 CTNLTSLNLNGLNTS
+953 CTNLASLNLNGLNTS

-1045 SQLINMRSMFCKCDN
+1045 SRLINMSSMFCKCDN

-1080 FYKCSSLT
+1080 FYKCSSLA

-1100 KDMYGMFGNCKGLTS
+1100 KDMYGMFGNCSGLTS

-1152 TDMNNM
+1152 TDMDNM
-1158 FYYCDNLTSLDVS
+1158 FYYCDNLT
-1171 DFDTNKVTYMS
+1171 
-1182 GMFEG
+1182 
-1187 CSSLT
+1187 
-1192 TLDVSNFDTSQVTD
+1192 TLDVSNFNTGQVTD
-1206 MNSMF
+1206 MNSMFEGCSNLTNLDVNNFETSKVKNMNSIF
-1211 KNCSSLTSLDVNKFD
+1211 KNCSSLTSLDVSNFE

-1236 FDKCSSLTSLDVSN
+1236 FYKCSSLTSLDVSN
-1250 FDTSQVKRMRFMFG
+1250 FDTRQVKCMRFMFG

-1412 KGWTVKNVEHSFG
+1412 KGWTVKKVEHSFG

-1576 LTLVIDPKTTTEKI
+1576 LTLVIDPETTTEKI

-1618 VAQNPSGTIKAICTV
+1618 IAQNPSGTIKAIC
-1633 TVGIDTTKKKI
+1633 
-1644 QVDIPYN
+1644 
-1651 VTYNGDEQK
+1651 
-1660 WIPNVTDDTGKI
+1660 
-1672 LVENTDYIINYN
+1672 
-1684 TTNFIDSGNIEV
+1684 
-1696 TIIGKGIYIGTITR
+1696 
-1710 SYTIEKATLKI
+1710 
-1721 TTSSASK
+1721 
-1728 PYNGSALTSS
+1728 
-1738 GIIIEGIINNEI
+1738 
-1750 VTIRT
+1750 
-1755 TGSQTE
+1755 
-1761 VGASVN
+1761 
-1767 TYEMELKPGKEE
+1767 
-1779 NYNLIE
+1779 
-1785 DLGTLTVTEAI
+1785 TLTVTEAI

>member
-252 TQNGTVTGKAVGNST
+252 TQNGTVTGKSVGNST

-367 SGENKLMLAYTE
+367 SGENKLMLA
-379 EEKNTIDEYFKY
+379 
-391 MEKELNGEEFTEEEN
+391 
-406 NKMEELNGKIE
+406 
-417 KMSTT
+417 
-422 PYLRG
+422 
-427 TIAREKIESIK
+427 
-438 FKKGEVPANGII
+438 
-450 EQFDASESENG
+450 
-461 SIIGYYTDEDNN
+461 
-473 GLYELTIISQ
+473 
-483 NEIITN
+483 
-489 KDSSMVFSSQK
+489 
-500 NLKDIDFENLVFK
+500 
-513 DVTNTKFMFFD
+513 
-524 CGSLISLDLSKLDTS
+524 
-539 KVTDMSLMFF
+539 
-549 SCSNLTTLDLSNFNT
+549 
-564 SQVTNMSWMFAGC
+564 
-577 NNLTSLDLSNF
+577 
-588 DTSQATDMSMM
+588 
-599 FIACMNLT
+599 
-607 RLDLSKFNTSQVTN
+607 
-621 MMGMFASCESLKTIY
+621 
-636 VSKYDETTNKGWTT
+636 
-650 KNVTN
+650 
-655 SDMMFSETSKIVG
+655 
-668 GNRTKYDSNYIDATY
+668 
-683 ARIDKT
+683 
-689 GIPGYLTDID
+689 
-699 FYTEVPEENRLMLA
+699 
-713 NTFTEDEKKTLD
+713 NTFTEDEKKTWD
-725 EVVQAVENYKFLK
+725 EVVQAVENYKFLTN
-738 DNGDLYDLGEYY
+738 NGDLYDLGEYY

-768 KILTMSYLRGTIP
+768 KIQTMSYLRGTIP
-781 RGAIESIK
+781 RGVIESIK
-789 FKRGQVPTSG
+789 FKKGQVPTSG

-848 WMPSLKNIDFENLNF
+848 WMTSLKNIDFENLNF
-863 KDATNMKG
+863 KDVTNMKG

-928 NSLISLDVSRFD
+928 NSLISLDVSGFD

-953 CTNLTSLNLNGLNTS
+953 CTNLASLNLNGLNTS

-1045 SQLINMRSMFCKCDN
+1045 SRLINMSSMFCKCDN

-1080 FYKCSSLT
+1080 FYKCSSLA

-1100 KDMYGMFGNCKGLTS
+1100 KDMYGMFGNCSGLTS

-1152 TDMNNM
+1152 TDMDNM
-1158 FYYCDNLTSLDVS
+1158 FYYCDNLT
-1171 DFDTNKVTYMS
+1171 
-1182 GMFEG
+1182 
-1187 CSSLT
+1187 
-1192 TLDVSNFDTSQVTD
+1192 TLDVSNFNTGQVTD
-1206 MNSMF
+1206 MNSMFEGCSNLTNLDVNNFETSKVKNMNSIF
-1211 KNCSSLTSLDVNKFD
+1211 KNCSSLTSLDVSNFE

-1236 FDKCSSLTSLDVSN
+1236 FYKCSSLTSLDVSN
-1250 FDTSQVKRMRFMFG
+1250 FDTRQVKCMRFMFG

-1284 MMYMFYKC
+1284 MMYMFYEC

-1303 DTSQVKEICDI
+1303 DTSQVKEISNI

-1327 NFNTSQVTDM
+1327 NFNTSQVT
-1337 TYMFYGCSS
+1337 YMENIFYGCSS

-1356 TSQVTNME
+1356 TSQVTKMGG
-1364 KMFYECNSLTSLD
+1364 MFYECNSLTSLD

-1576 LTLVIDPKTTTEKI
+1576 LTLVIDPETTTEKI

-1618 VAQNPSGTIKAICTV
+1618 IAQNPSGTIKAIC
-1633 TVGIDTTKKKI
+1633 
-1644 QVDIPYN
+1644 
-1651 VTYNGDEQK
+1651 
-1660 WIPNVTDDTGKI
+1660 
-1672 LVENTDYIINYN
+1672 
-1684 TTNFIDSGNIEV
+1684 
-1696 TIIGKGIYIGTITR
+1696 
-1710 SYTIEKATLKI
+1710 
-1721 TTSSASK
+1721 
-1728 PYNGSALTSS
+1728 
-1738 GIIIEGIINNEI
+1738 
-1750 VTIRT
+1750 
-1755 TGSQTE
+1755 
-1761 VGASVN
+1761 
-1767 TYEMELKPGKEE
+1767 
-1779 NYNLIE
+1779 
-1785 DLGTLTVTEAI
+1785 TLTVTEAI

-1907 NTNYMLCYNFGTDM
+1907 NTNYMLSYNFGTDM

>member
-267 IMASTPNG
+267 IMAATPNG

-296 NASIQIGETIQL
+296 NASIQIGKTIQL

-367 SGENKLMLAYTE
+367 SGENKLMLA
-379 EEKNTIDEYFKY
+379 
-391 MEKELNGEEFTEEEN
+391 
-406 NKMEELNGKIE
+406 
-417 KMSTT
+417 
-422 PYLRG
+422 
-427 TIAREKIESIK
+427 
-438 FKKGEVPANGII
+438 
-450 EQFDASESENG
+450 
-461 SIIGYYTDEDNN
+461 
-473 GLYELTIISQ
+473 
-483 NEIITN
+483 
-489 KDSSMVFSSQK
+489 
-500 NLKDIDFENLVFK
+500 
-513 DVTNTKFMFFD
+513 
-524 CGSLISLDLSKLDTS
+524 
-539 KVTDMSLMFF
+539 
-549 SCSNLTTLDLSNFNT
+549 
-564 SQVTNMSWMFAGC
+564 
-577 NNLTSLDLSNF
+577 
-588 DTSQATDMSMM
+588 
-599 FIACMNLT
+599 
-607 RLDLSKFNTSQVTN
+607 
-621 MMGMFASCESLKTIY
+621 
-636 VSKYDETTNKGWTT
+636 
-650 KNVTN
+650 
-655 SDMMFSETSKIVG
+655 
-668 GNRTKYDSNYIDATY
+668 
-683 ARIDKT
+683 
-689 GIPGYLTDID
+689 
-699 FYTEVPEENRLMLA
+699 
-713 NTFTEDEKKTLD
+713 NTFTEDEKKTWD
-725 EVVQAVENYKFLK
+725 EVVQAVENYKFLTN
-738 DNGDLYDLGEYY
+738 NGDLYDLGEYY
-750 TKLKES
+750 TKIKES

-768 KILTMSYLRGTIP
+768 KIQTMSYLRGTIP
-781 RGAIESIK
+781 RGVIESIK
-789 FKRGQVPTSG
+789 FKKGQAPTSG

-848 WMPSLKNIDFENLNF
+848 WMTSLKNIDFENLNF
-863 KDATNMKG
+863 KDVTNMKG

-928 NSLISLDVSRFD
+928 NSLISLDVSGFD

-953 CTNLTSLNLNGLNTS
+953 CTNLASLNLNGLNTS

-1045 SQLINMRSMFCKCDN
+1045 SRLINMSSMFCKCDN

-1080 FYKCSSLT
+1080 FYKCSSLA

-1100 KDMYGMFGNCKGLTS
+1100 KDMYGMFGNCSGLTS

-1152 TDMNNM
+1152 TDMDNM
-1158 FYYCDNLTSLDVS
+1158 FYYCDNLT
-1171 DFDTNKVTYMS
+1171 
-1182 GMFEG
+1182 
-1187 CSSLT
+1187 
-1192 TLDVSNFDTSQVTD
+1192 TLDVSNFNTGQVTD
-1206 MNSMF
+1206 MNSMFEGCSNLTNLDVNNFETSKVKNMNSIF
-1211 KNCSSLTSLDVNKFD
+1211 KNCSSLTSLDVSNFE

-1236 FDKCSSLTSLDVSN
+1236 FYKCSSLTSLDVSN
-1250 FDTSQVKRMRFMFG
+1250 FDTSQVKCMRFMFG

-1284 MMYMFYKC
+1284 MMYMFYEC

-1303 DTSQVKEICDI
+1303 DTSQVKEISNI

-1327 NFNTSQVTDM
+1327 NFNTSQVT
-1337 TYMFYGCSS
+1337 YMENIFYGCSS

-1356 TSQVTNME
+1356 TSQVTKMKN
-1364 KMFYECNSLTSLD
+1364 MFYECNSLTSLD

-1397 SLTTIYVSKYDETTD
+1397 NLTTIYVSKYDETTD
-1412 KGWTVKNVEHSFG
+1412 KGWTVKNVEYSFG

-1576 LTLVIDPKTTTEKI
+1576 LTLVIDPETTTEKI

-1618 VAQNPSGTIKAICTV
+1618 IAQNPSGTIKAIC
-1633 TVGIDTTKKKI
+1633 
-1644 QVDIPYN
+1644 
-1651 VTYNGDEQK
+1651 
-1660 WIPNVTDDTGKI
+1660 
-1672 LVENTDYIINYN
+1672 
-1684 TTNFIDSGNIEV
+1684 
-1696 TIIGKGIYIGTITR
+1696 
-1710 SYTIEKATLKI
+1710 
-1721 TTSSASK
+1721 
-1728 PYNGSALTSS
+1728 
-1738 GIIIEGIINNEI
+1738 
-1750 VTIRT
+1750 
-1755 TGSQTE
+1755 
-1761 VGASVN
+1761 
-1767 TYEMELKPGKEE
+1767 
-1779 NYNLIE
+1779 
-1785 DLGTLTVTEAI
+1785 TLTVTEAI

-1907 NTNYMLCYNFGTDM
+1907 NTNYMLSYNFGTDM

>member
-252 TQNGTVTGKAVGNST
+252 TQNGTVTGKSVGNST

-308 TAEATPSTVTE
+308 TAEVTPSTVTE

-367 SGENKLMLAYTE
+367 SGENKLMLA
-379 EEKNTIDEYFKY
+379 
-391 MEKELNGEEFTEEEN
+391 
-406 NKMEELNGKIE
+406 
-417 KMSTT
+417 
-422 PYLRG
+422 
-427 TIAREKIESIK
+427 
-438 FKKGEVPANGII
+438 
-450 EQFDASESENG
+450 
-461 SIIGYYTDEDNN
+461 
-473 GLYELTIISQ
+473 
-483 NEIITN
+483 
-489 KDSSMVFSSQK
+489 
-500 NLKDIDFENLVFK
+500 
-513 DVTNTKFMFFD
+513 
-524 CGSLISLDLSKLDTS
+524 
-539 KVTDMSLMFF
+539 
-549 SCSNLTTLDLSNFNT
+549 
-564 SQVTNMSWMFAGC
+564 
-577 NNLTSLDLSNF
+577 
-588 DTSQATDMSMM
+588 
-599 FIACMNLT
+599 
-607 RLDLSKFNTSQVTN
+607 
-621 MMGMFASCESLKTIY
+621 
-636 VSKYDETTNKGWTT
+636 
-650 KNVTN
+650 
-655 SDMMFSETSKIVG
+655 
-668 GNRTKYDSNYIDATY
+668 
-683 ARIDKT
+683 
-689 GIPGYLTDID
+689 
-699 FYTEVPEENRLMLA
+699 
-713 NTFTEDEKKTLD
+713 NTFTEDEKKTWD
-725 EVVQAVENYKFLK
+725 EVVQAVENYKFLTN
-738 DNGDLYDLGEYY
+738 NGDLYDLGEYY

-768 KILTMSYLRGTIP
+768 KIQTMSYLRGTIP
-781 RGAIESIK
+781 RGVIESIK
-789 FKRGQVPTSG
+789 FKKGQVPTSG

-848 WMPSLKNIDFENLNF
+848 WMTSLKNIDFENLNF
-863 KDATNMKG
+863 KDVTNMKG

-928 NSLISLDVSRFD
+928 NSLISLDVSGFD

-953 CTNLTSLNLNGLNTS
+953 CTNLASLNLNGLNTS

-1045 SQLINMRSMFCKCDN
+1045 SRLINMSSMFCKCDN

-1080 FYKCSSLT
+1080 FYKCSSLA

-1100 KDMYGMFGNCKGLTS
+1100 KDMYGMFGNCSGLTS

-1152 TDMNNM
+1152 TDMDNM
-1158 FYYCDNLTSLDVS
+1158 FYYCDNLT
-1171 DFDTNKVTYMS
+1171 
-1182 GMFEG
+1182 
-1187 CSSLT
+1187 
-1192 TLDVSNFDTSQVTD
+1192 TLDVSNFNTGQVTD
-1206 MNSMF
+1206 MNSMFEGCSNLTNLDVNNFETSKVKNMNSIF
-1211 KNCSSLTSLDVNKFD
+1211 KNCSSLTSLDVSNFE

-1236 FDKCSSLTSLDVSN
+1236 FYKCSSLTSLDVSN
-1250 FDTSQVKRMRFMFG
+1250 FDTRQVKCMRFMFG

-1284 MMYMFYKC
+1284 MMYMFYEC

-1303 DTSQVKEICDI
+1303 DTSQVKEISNI

-1327 NFNTSQVTDM
+1327 NFNTSQVT
-1337 TYMFYGCSS
+1337 YMENIFYGCSS

-1356 TSQVTNME
+1356 TSQVTKMGG
-1364 KMFYECNSLTSLD
+1364 MFYECNSLTSLD

-1576 LTLVIDPKTTTEKI
+1576 LTLVIDPETTTEKI

-1618 VAQNPSGTIKAICTV
+1618 IAQNPSGTIKAIC
-1633 TVGIDTTKKKI
+1633 
-1644 QVDIPYN
+1644 
-1651 VTYNGDEQK
+1651 
-1660 WIPNVTDDTGKI
+1660 
-1672 LVENTDYIINYN
+1672 
-1684 TTNFIDSGNIEV
+1684 
-1696 TIIGKGIYIGTITR
+1696 
-1710 SYTIEKATLKI
+1710 
-1721 TTSSASK
+1721 
-1728 PYNGSALTSS
+1728 
-1738 GIIIEGIINNEI
+1738 
-1750 VTIRT
+1750 
-1755 TGSQTE
+1755 
-1761 VGASVN
+1761 
-1767 TYEMELKPGKEE
+1767 
-1779 NYNLIE
+1779 
-1785 DLGTLTVTEAI
+1785 TLTVTEAI

-1907 NTNYMLCYNFGTDM
+1907 NTNYMLSYNFGTDM

>member
-296 NASIQIGETIQL
+296 NASIQIGKTIQL

-367 SGENKLMLAYTE
+367 SGENKLMLA
-379 EEKNTIDEYFKY
+379 
-391 MEKELNGEEFTEEEN
+391 
-406 NKMEELNGKIE
+406 
-417 KMSTT
+417 
-422 PYLRG
+422 
-427 TIAREKIESIK
+427 
-438 FKKGEVPANGII
+438 
-450 EQFDASESENG
+450 
-461 SIIGYYTDEDNN
+461 
-473 GLYELTIISQ
+473 
-483 NEIITN
+483 
-489 KDSSMVFSSQK
+489 
-500 NLKDIDFENLVFK
+500 
-513 DVTNTKFMFFD
+513 
-524 CGSLISLDLSKLDTS
+524 
-539 KVTDMSLMFF
+539 
-549 SCSNLTTLDLSNFNT
+549 
-564 SQVTNMSWMFAGC
+564 
-577 NNLTSLDLSNF
+577 
-588 DTSQATDMSMM
+588 
-599 FIACMNLT
+599 
-607 RLDLSKFNTSQVTN
+607 
-621 MMGMFASCESLKTIY
+621 
-636 VSKYDETTNKGWTT
+636 
-650 KNVTN
+650 
-655 SDMMFSETSKIVG
+655 
-668 GNRTKYDSNYIDATY
+668 
-683 ARIDKT
+683 
-689 GIPGYLTDID
+689 
-699 FYTEVPEENRLMLA
+699 
-713 NTFTEDEKKTLD
+713 NTFTEDEKKTWD
-725 EVVQAVENYKFLK
+725 EVVQAVENYKFLTN
-738 DNGDLYDLGEYY
+738 NGDLYDLGEYY
-750 TKLKES
+750 TKIKES

-768 KILTMSYLRGTIP
+768 KIQTMSYLRGTIP
-781 RGAIESIK
+781 RGVIESIK
-789 FKRGQVPTSG
+789 FKKGQVPTSG

-848 WMPSLKNIDFENLNF
+848 WMTSLKNIDFENLNF
-863 KDATNMKG
+863 KDVTNMKG

-928 NSLISLDVSRFD
+928 NSLISLDVSGFD

-953 CTNLTSLNLNGLNTS
+953 CTNLASLNLNGLNTS

-1045 SQLINMRSMFCKCDN
+1045 SRLINMSSMFCKCDN

-1080 FYKCSSLT
+1080 FYKCSSLA

-1100 KDMYGMFGNCKGLTS
+1100 KDMYGMFGNCSGLTS

-1141 LDVSNFNTSQV
+1141 LDVSNFNT
-1152 TDMNNM
+1152 
-1158 FYYCDNLTSLDVS
+1158 
-1171 DFDTNKVTYMS
+1171 
-1182 GMFEG
+1182 G
-1187 CSSLT
+1187 
-1192 TLDVSNFDTSQVTD
+1192 QVTD
-1206 MNSMF
+1206 MNSMFEGCSNLTNLDVNNFETSKVKNMNSIF
-1211 KNCSSLTSLDVNKFD
+1211 KNCSSLTSLDVSNFE

-1236 FDKCSSLTSLDVSN
+1236 FYKCSSLTSLDVSN
-1250 FDTSQVKRMRFMFG
+1250 FDTRQVKCMRFMFG

-1284 MMYMFYKC
+1284 MMYMFYEC

-1303 DTSQVKEICDI
+1303 DTSQVKEISNI

-1327 NFNTSQVTDM
+1327 NFNTSQVT
-1337 TYMFYGCSS
+1337 YMENIFYGCSS

-1356 TSQVTNME
+1356 TSQVTKMGG
-1364 KMFYECNSLTSLD
+1364 MFYECNSLTSLD

-1576 LTLVIDPKTTTEKI
+1576 LTLVIDPETTTEKI

-1618 VAQNPSGTIKAICTV
+1618 IAQNPSGTIKAIC
-1633 TVGIDTTKKKI
+1633 
-1644 QVDIPYN
+1644 
-1651 VTYNGDEQK
+1651 
-1660 WIPNVTDDTGKI
+1660 
-1672 LVENTDYIINYN
+1672 
-1684 TTNFIDSGNIEV
+1684 
-1696 TIIGKGIYIGTITR
+1696 
-1710 SYTIEKATLKI
+1710 
-1721 TTSSASK
+1721 
-1728 PYNGSALTSS
+1728 
-1738 GIIIEGIINNEI
+1738 
-1750 VTIRT
+1750 
-1755 TGSQTE
+1755 
-1761 VGASVN
+1761 
-1767 TYEMELKPGKEE
+1767 
-1779 NYNLIE
+1779 
-1785 DLGTLTVTEAI
+1785 TLTVTEAI

>member
-115 IYDRTAVLADNSNDT
+115 IYDRTAILADNSNDT

-296 NASIQIGETIQL
+296 NASIQIGKTIQL

-367 SGENKLMLAYTE
+367 SGENKLMLA
-379 EEKNTIDEYFKY
+379 
-391 MEKELNGEEFTEEEN
+391 
-406 NKMEELNGKIE
+406 
-417 KMSTT
+417 
-422 PYLRG
+422 
-427 TIAREKIESIK
+427 
-438 FKKGEVPANGII
+438 
-450 EQFDASESENG
+450 
-461 SIIGYYTDEDNN
+461 
-473 GLYELTIISQ
+473 
-483 NEIITN
+483 
-489 KDSSMVFSSQK
+489 
-500 NLKDIDFENLVFK
+500 
-513 DVTNTKFMFFD
+513 
-524 CGSLISLDLSKLDTS
+524 
-539 KVTDMSLMFF
+539 
-549 SCSNLTTLDLSNFNT
+549 
-564 SQVTNMSWMFAGC
+564 
-577 NNLTSLDLSNF
+577 
-588 DTSQATDMSMM
+588 
-599 FIACMNLT
+599 
-607 RLDLSKFNTSQVTN
+607 
-621 MMGMFASCESLKTIY
+621 
-636 VSKYDETTNKGWTT
+636 
-650 KNVTN
+650 
-655 SDMMFSETSKIVG
+655 
-668 GNRTKYDSNYIDATY
+668 
-683 ARIDKT
+683 
-689 GIPGYLTDID
+689 
-699 FYTEVPEENRLMLA
+699 
-713 NTFTEDEKKTLD
+713 NTFTEDEKKTWD
-725 EVVQAVENYKFLK
+725 EVVQAVENYKFLTN
-738 DNGDLYDLGEYY
+738 NGDLYDLGEYY
-750 TKLKES
+750 TKIKES

-768 KILTMSYLRGTIP
+768 KIQTMSYLRGTIP
-781 RGAIESIK
+781 RGVIESIK
-789 FKRGQVPTSG
+789 FKKGQVPTSG

-848 WMPSLKNIDFENLNF
+848 WMTSLKNIDFENLNF
-863 KDATNMKG
+863 KDVTNMKG

-928 NSLISLDVSRFD
+928 NSLISLDVSGFD

-953 CTNLTSLNLNGLNTS
+953 CTNLASLNLNGLNTS

-1045 SQLINMRSMFCKCDN
+1045 SRLINMSSMFCKCDN

-1080 FYKCSSLT
+1080 FYKCSSLA

-1100 KDMYGMFGNCKGLTS
+1100 KDMYGMFGNCSGLTS

-1152 TDMNNM
+1152 TDMDNM
-1158 FYYCDNLTSLDVS
+1158 FYYCDNLT
-1171 DFDTNKVTYMS
+1171 
-1182 GMFEG
+1182 
-1187 CSSLT
+1187 
-1192 TLDVSNFDTSQVTD
+1192 TLDVSNFNTGQVTD
-1206 MNSMF
+1206 MNSMFEGCSNLTNLDVNNFETSKVKNMNSIF
-1211 KNCSSLTSLDVNKFD
+1211 KNCSSLTSLDVSNFE

-1236 FDKCSSLTSLDVSN
+1236 FYKCSSLTSLDVSN
-1250 FDTSQVKRMRFMFG
+1250 FDTRQVKCMRFMFG

-1284 MMYMFYKC
+1284 MMYMFYEC

-1303 DTSQVKEICDI
+1303 DTSQVKEISNI

-1327 NFNTSQVTDM
+1327 NFNTSQVT
-1337 TYMFYGCSS
+1337 YMENIFYGCSS

-1356 TSQVTNME
+1356 TSQVTKMGG
-1364 KMFYECNSLTSLD
+1364 MFYECNSLTSLD

-1397 SLTTIYVSKYDETTD
+1397 NLTTIYVSKYDETTD
-1412 KGWTVKNVEHSFG
+1412 KGWTVKNVEYSFG

-1576 LTLVIDPKTTTEKI
+1576 LTLVIDPETTTEKI

-1618 VAQNPSGTIKAICTV
+1618 IAQNPSGTIKAIC
-1633 TVGIDTTKKKI
+1633 
-1644 QVDIPYN
+1644 
-1651 VTYNGDEQK
+1651 
-1660 WIPNVTDDTGKI
+1660 
-1672 LVENTDYIINYN
+1672 
-1684 TTNFIDSGNIEV
+1684 
-1696 TIIGKGIYIGTITR
+1696 
-1710 SYTIEKATLKI
+1710 
-1721 TTSSASK
+1721 
-1728 PYNGSALTSS
+1728 
-1738 GIIIEGIINNEI
+1738 
-1750 VTIRT
+1750 
-1755 TGSQTE
+1755 
-1761 VGASVN
+1761 
-1767 TYEMELKPGKEE
+1767 
-1779 NYNLIE
+1779 
-1785 DLGTLTVTEAI
+1785 TLTVTEAI

-1907 NTNYMLCYNFGTDM
+1907 NTNYMLSYNFGTDM

>member
-296 NASIQIGETIQL
+296 NASIQIGKTIQL

-367 SGENKLMLAYTE
+367 SGENKLMLA
-379 EEKNTIDEYFKY
+379 
-391 MEKELNGEEFTEEEN
+391 
-406 NKMEELNGKIE
+406 
-417 KMSTT
+417 
-422 PYLRG
+422 
-427 TIAREKIESIK
+427 
-438 FKKGEVPANGII
+438 
-450 EQFDASESENG
+450 
-461 SIIGYYTDEDNN
+461 
-473 GLYELTIISQ
+473 
-483 NEIITN
+483 
-489 KDSSMVFSSQK
+489 
-500 NLKDIDFENLVFK
+500 
-513 DVTNTKFMFFD
+513 
-524 CGSLISLDLSKLDTS
+524 
-539 KVTDMSLMFF
+539 
-549 SCSNLTTLDLSNFNT
+549 
-564 SQVTNMSWMFAGC
+564 
-577 NNLTSLDLSNF
+577 
-588 DTSQATDMSMM
+588 
-599 FIACMNLT
+599 
-607 RLDLSKFNTSQVTN
+607 
-621 MMGMFASCESLKTIY
+621 
-636 VSKYDETTNKGWTT
+636 
-650 KNVTN
+650 
-655 SDMMFSETSKIVG
+655 
-668 GNRTKYDSNYIDATY
+668 
-683 ARIDKT
+683 
-689 GIPGYLTDID
+689 
-699 FYTEVPEENRLMLA
+699 
-713 NTFTEDEKKTLD
+713 NTFTEDEKKTWD
-725 EVVQAVENYKFLK
+725 EVVQAVENYKFLTN
-738 DNGDLYDLGEYY
+738 NGDLYDLGEYY
-750 TKLKES
+750 TKIKES

-768 KILTMSYLRGTIP
+768 KIQTMSYLRGTIP
-781 RGAIESIK
+781 RGVIESIK
-789 FKRGQVPTSG
+789 FKKGQVPTSG

-848 WMPSLKNIDFENLNF
+848 WMTSLKNIDFENLNF
-863 KDATNMKG
+863 KDVTNMKG

-928 NSLISLDVSRFD
+928 NSLISLDVSGFD

-953 CTNLTSLNLNGLNTS
+953 CTNLASLNLNGLNTS

-1045 SQLINMRSMFCKCDN
+1045 SRLINMSSMFCKCDN

-1080 FYKCSSLT
+1080 FYKCSSLA

-1100 KDMYGMFGNCKGLTS
+1100 KDMYGMFGNCSGLTS

-1152 TDMNNM
+1152 TDMDNM
-1158 FYYCDNLTSLDVS
+1158 FYYCDNLT
-1171 DFDTNKVTYMS
+1171 
-1182 GMFEG
+1182 
-1187 CSSLT
+1187 
-1192 TLDVSNFDTSQVTD
+1192 TLDVSNFNTGQVTD
-1206 MNSMF
+1206 MNSMFEGCSNLTNLDVNNFETSKVKNMNSIF
-1211 KNCSSLTSLDVNKFD
+1211 KNCSSLTSLDVSNFE

-1236 FDKCSSLTSLDVSN
+1236 FYKCSSLTSLDVSN
-1250 FDTSQVKRMRFMFG
+1250 FDTRQVKCMRFMFG

-1284 MMYMFYKC
+1284 MMYMFYEC

-1303 DTSQVKEICDI
+1303 DTSQVKEISNI

-1327 NFNTSQVTDM
+1327 NFNTSQVT
-1337 TYMFYGCSS
+1337 YMENIFYGCSS

-1356 TSQVTNME
+1356 TSQVTKMGG
-1364 KMFYECNSLTSLD
+1364 MFYECNSLTSLD

-1576 LTLVIDPKTTTEKI
+1576 LTLVIDPETTTEKI

-1618 VAQNPSGTIKAICTV
+1618 IAQNPSGTIKAIC
-1633 TVGIDTTKKKI
+1633 
-1644 QVDIPYN
+1644 
-1651 VTYNGDEQK
+1651 
-1660 WIPNVTDDTGKI
+1660 
-1672 LVENTDYIINYN
+1672 
-1684 TTNFIDSGNIEV
+1684 
-1696 TIIGKGIYIGTITR
+1696 
-1710 SYTIEKATLKI
+1710 
-1721 TTSSASK
+1721 
-1728 PYNGSALTSS
+1728 
-1738 GIIIEGIINNEI
+1738 
-1750 VTIRT
+1750 
-1755 TGSQTE
+1755 
-1761 VGASVN
+1761 
-1767 TYEMELKPGKEE
+1767 
-1779 NYNLIE
+1779 
-1785 DLGTLTVTEAI
+1785 TLTVTEAI